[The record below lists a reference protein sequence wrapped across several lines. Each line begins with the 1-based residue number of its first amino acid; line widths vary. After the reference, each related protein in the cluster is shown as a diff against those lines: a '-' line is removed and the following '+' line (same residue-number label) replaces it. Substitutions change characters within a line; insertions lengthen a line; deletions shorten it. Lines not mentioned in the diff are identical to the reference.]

1 MISPYPGPV
10 PRRGGGLGPG
20 GVGRLLAALVG
31 VVALGGLFATLLPAW
46 SLTVSPA
53 SYGSAT
59 YDLDEAELELLSA
72 GIELHV
78 GFYDWI
84 ASSAP
89 AVAAVPLALA
99 VVAAVALTTTLRGP
113 DRTLWGVAAGFALSA
128 LVIVL
133 ATALR
138 PASRREV
145 TGPLAREL
153 DAGSGLSMGPES
165 DLGVGAGAGL
175 IVSGIVLLVVCGLA
189 AWQYFATR
197 RTELTAP
204 L

>member
-1 MISPYPGPV
+1 MVNSH
-10 PRRGGGLGPG
+10 GPG
-20 GVGRLLAALVG
+20 GVGRLLGALVG

-46 SLTVSPA
+46 SLTVSPND
-53 SYGSAT
+53 YGSGS

-72 GIELHV
+72 GIKLHV

-89 AVAAVPLALA
+89 AVAAVPMALA

-145 TGPLAREL
+145 TGPLAREF
-153 DAGSGLSMGPES
+153 DAGTGPGS
-165 DLGVGAGAGL
+165 DLGVGVGPGL
-175 IVSGIVLLVVCGLA
+175 VVSGIVLLVVCALA
-189 AWQYFATR
+189 GWQYFATR
-197 RTELTAP
+197 RTDVSGRL
-204 L
+204 